1 MTPTAPEH
9 ADGAVEPAY
18 EVSVVVPVYN
28 PGLLLAEQL
37 RALRQQD
44 FDGTWEIVI
53 ADNGTTDGSLDD
65 LSELAGGPPVRV
77 VDASGR
83 QGPSHA
89 RNVGAR
95 GAAGRWLAFCDADD
109 EAAPSWLRELYA
121 AKDTGDVVA
130 GVYDVRRVNPSRLW
144 SMRGP
149 REHWDGLPQGPCGFL
164 PFANT
169 GNMMVR
175 RDLYLSLGGFDE
187 SLTSCEDVEFSWRAQ
202 LGGLVLSLAPD
213 AVIGYRFRST
223 AADTYRQMLSYTGA
237 EALLY
242 RRYRAVGARRQSA
255 ATVVGRVWWVLSRS
269 FYLLTDARRR
279 FLWCAVA
286 GSVIGRVRGSVRHR
300 VVYL

>member
-1 MTPTAPEH
+1 MTPADAEH
-9 ADGAVEPAY
+9 VDAVVEPAY
-18 EVSVVVPVYN
+18 DVSVVVPVYN
-28 PGLLLAEQL
+28 PGALLAEQL
-37 RALRQQD
+37 RALRRQD

-65 LSELAGGPPVRV
+65 LSELVGGPPVRV
-77 VDASGR
+77 VDASAR
-83 QGPSHA
+83 RGPSHA
-89 RNVGAR
+89 RNVGAQA
-95 GAAGRWLAFCDADD
+95 AAGRCLAFCDADD
-109 EAAPSWLRELYA
+109 VAAQGWLRELYA
-121 AKDTGDVVA
+121 ARDTGDVVA
-130 GVYDVRRVNPSRLW
+130 GVYDVERVNPSLLW
-144 SMRGP
+144 AMRGP

-202 LGGLVLSLAPD
+202 LGGLVLTLAPN

-223 AADTYRQMLSYTGA
+223 AAGTYRQMLSYTGA
-237 EALLY
+237 EPLLY
-242 RRYRAVGARRQSA
+242 LRYRAVGARRQSA

-269 FYLLTDARRR
+269 FYPLVDTRRR
-279 FLWCAVA
+279 FLWCAIA
-286 GSVIGRVRGSVRHR
+286 GSVIGRVQGSLRHR